1 MIPPAPR
8 RYSGVVAPTR
18 HRYDE
23 VSAGAVVV
31 RRQGDD
37 WEVCLI
43 RVGDAWS
50 LPKGNLDA
58 AETPEAA
65 ALREVAEETGLPMSQ
80 LRVIG
85 PLPAAEYAY
94 RRRDGR
100 LVFKIVHH
108 FLLELVGSAALMPQA
123 EEVDAV
129 EWVPLGEAMKRV
141 SYRDLRAALTEAA
154 RQLHPA

>member
-8 RYSGVVAPTR
+8 RYSAVVAPTR
-18 HRYDE
+18 RRYDE

-37 WEVCLI
+37 WQVCLI

-58 AETPEAA
+58 GETPETA
-65 ALREVAEETGLPMSQ
+65 ALREVAEETGLPLSQ
-80 LRVIG
+80 LRLLG
-85 PLPAAEYAY
+85 PFPAAEYAY

-108 FLLELVGSAALMPQA
+108 FLVELVGSAPLRPQT

-129 EWVPLGEAMKRV
+129 EWVPLAEATSRV
-141 SYRDLRAALTEAA
+141 GYRDLRAALTEAA
-154 RQLHPA
+154 RQLHPG